1 MAYKLNRKGRVTVTI
16 LLGVLVALTYIF
28 FGKGTA
34 PKSLFKEDTVYHCIF
49 AKSVETFAST
59 NNSDTYVAYGVYCPD
74 VSDEVFSLNLWRGG
88 NVFNTIGDK
97 QLPMVVELE
106 GKNFEFVK
114 KGEWEYKE

>member
-1 MAYKLNRKGRVTVTI
+1 MARYKLNSKGKVAIT
-16 LLGVLVALTYIF
+16 LVVVAMIATFLFIR
-28 FGKGTA
+28 KGTA
-34 PKSLFKEDTVYHCIF
+34 PKSLFKKDATYHCIF
-49 AKSVETFAST
+49 AKNVETFASAS
-59 NNSDTYVAYGVYCPD
+59 NSDTYVAYGVYCPD
-74 VSDEVFSLNLWRGG
+74 ASDEVFSLNLWRGG